1 MALPPQR
8 RAQMAADEA
17 AGAGQEDFHEVIEGA
32 GEERGLL
39 DSAIAIPIGADPVP
53 THLLRN
59 AFASGSAASILS
71 SLVLAGRG
79 RRETPSAAAPINAVS
94 HWLYGRRAYRVD
106 KPSARHTLPGLGIHH
121 LSAVFWGF
129 LFEALLERL
138 ERPRAPTSKSSARGQ
153 IAPIVRLRHP
163 TPTELGVA
171 AAAVTALAALTD
183 LRLVPERLTPGFQHR
198 LRPAS
203 VALVYLGFAAGLAL
217 GAAAMRRPQG

>member
-1 MALPPQR
+1 MPTP
-8 RAQMAADEA
+8 
-17 AGAGQEDFHEVIEGA
+17 
-32 GEERGLL
+32 LL
-39 DSAIAIPIGADPVP
+39 
-53 THLLRN
+53 LN
-59 AFASGSAASILS
+59 AFTSGSVASILS

-94 HWLYGRRAYRVD
+94 HWLYGRRAYRAD
-106 KPSARHTLPGLGIHH
+106 TPSTRHTLLGFGIHH

-138 ERPRAPTSKSSARGQ
+138 ERREGPTTKASTGVP
-153 IAPIVRLRHP
+153 IAAVVRLRHP
-163 TPTELGVA
+163 TAAELGAA

-203 VALVYLGFAAGLAL
+203 VGLVYLGFAAGLAL
-217 GAAAMRRPQG
+217 GAAAMRRRRH